1 MKLKRIASEVML
13 DKLTDLFL
21 SVIPPAQLLQNYL
34 SVLCVVFMVEVIARA
49 PIQDLN
55 AASNTVEAKI
65 RTGNK
70 YGNAN

>member
-34 SVLCVVFMVEVIARA
+34 SVLCVVFVVMVIARA
-49 PIQDLN
+49 PIQDLI
-55 AASNTVEAKI
+55 ATSNTVEAKI